1 MSYTWDI
8 EELKVNASDV
18 VIGIYYRYVLTDGED
33 QVMTQGYVESSD
45 GKGFDSI
52 TMEEAVGIVESAVDV
67 SELQASLT
75 SDMAKVKT
83 PDYVVKSKE
92 W

>member
-1 MSYTWDI
+1 MSYAWEID
-8 EELKVNASDV
+8 ELKVNASDV
-18 VIGIYYRYVLTDGED
+18 VIGVYYRYVLTDGED
-33 QVMTQGYVESSD
+33 QVMTQGYVDSSD
-45 GKGFDSI
+45 EKGFDSI
-52 TMEEAVGIVESAVDV
+52 TIEEAVGIVESAVDV
-67 SELQASLT
+67 SQLQASLT